1 MIWPMT
7 NCARS
12 CRAAGDRGLREAGRR
27 AARAVRRRRQVPRV
41 QVEQVVVR
49 DQLEPD
55 AHVVLVDLVDPVH
68 ECDLGRGHVRRAAE
82 VVGVARVGD
91 QRQPVGAELL
101 ADGRRGSVEA
111 PARDRRVL
119 DEHAVGVLRVAGVVA
134 RVRRRRAAEE
144 VWVDVP
150 RASRRPHGGVKAE
163 RRQVRVDRRGPVG
176 EPEPAV
182 RLDPGMLCRE
192 PRRHHGRLAERE
204 QLEPAVR
211 RRQRDDER
219 ARLRAQRVLA
229 GSERER

>member
-1 MIWPMT
+1 M
-7 NCARS
+7 S
-12 CRAAGDRGLREAGRR
+12 
-27 AARAVRRRRQVPRV
+27 
-41 QVEQVVVR
+41 
-49 DQLEPD
+49 
-55 AHVVLVDLVDPVH
+55 
-68 ECDLGRGHVRRAAE
+68 
-82 VVGVARVGD
+82 
-91 QRQPVGAELL
+91 
-101 ADGRRGSVEA
+101 RRGSAEA
-111 PARDRRVL
+111 PARDRRLL

-144 VWVDVP
+144 VRVDVP

-204 QLEPAVR
+204 QLEPSVR

-229 GSERER
+229 GSERECRTHGGRVQSERSEPRRVDRDRPSRRGDGFRCARPEGLRAVDVDGPDRLAMHGARPDNRRRGCDSQNQPDQGGEARTGLSPRTAALIARAGHCPPPI